1 MHTELV
7 QVISS
12 LAVVVGAAAL
22 TALVFQA
29 LRLPVVLGYILTGL
43 VIGPHVSALVTD
55 TTLIGTLSELG
66 VILLF
71 FTIGL
76 EFSVRTIARVGVP
89 TLLTVII
96 ELSLIATVMFGVGRL
111 LGWTSIE
118 ATFVALGVAI
128 ASTMLVVKG
137 LEEHKIDPS
146 AKELILAMMVVEDL
160 LSILLLAILTGVAS
174 GSGLSPGDLFR
185 TIARLGGFLVGMV
198 VIGMLI
204 VPRAIRYVA
213 RFERADTLVVTSLAT
228 CFAFVWVALRAGYS
242 VALGAFV
249 AGTLIAESGKG
260 HDVDKLVRPFRDAFA
275 AIFFVSIGM
284 TIVPADIKHQWL
296 ASVIVAVVLV
306 LAKTTG
312 ISVAAFLTGNGLR
325 RSIQA
330 GLALS
335 QIGELSFIAVAIG
348 IAAGPTVARS
358 FLLPIVVGASCITA
372 MTGSFQI
379 KSSGR
384 IATLIDHKLPKS
396 VATFVSFY
404 ESWITRLRNVE
415 RPASVWRRFRRPL
428 LNTLVDAALLVAVVI
443 GAASARPLVT
453 TRLVEYGLGE
463 TFALAILIL
472 GAVLLGTLF
481 VVGIAR
487 HAIRLARLLAREVIP
502 LLQHDRDL
510 GRAPRRALELALELV
525 ALLVVGLPVAAITQP
540 FVPGGAV
547 VMLAVLAV
555 VGLLARRSITEL
567 DQHVRAGAALI
578 VEVLAR
584 QGSSEDTRPPPL
596 DDVNALLPGFDTTPI
611 VLAPGSAAIGKSLAE
626 LDLRA
631 RTGASV
637 LAIRR
642 DGSGVINPPAHDA
655 LREGDVLAL
664 TGSEDAVV
672 AAREILLGSSRT
684 GGIVEVRP
692 LGPPDAS
699 NVVG

>member
-1 MHTELV
+1 MHTELSH
-7 QVISS
+7 VITS
-12 LAVVVGAAAL
+12 LTIVVGAAAI
-22 TALVFQA
+22 TALAFQA

-43 VIGPHVSALVTD
+43 LIGPHVSALVTD

-89 TLLTVII
+89 TLLTVVI
-96 ELSLIATVMFGVGRL
+96 ELSLVATIMFGAGRL

-118 ATFVALGVAI
+118 AIFVGLGVAI

-137 LEEHKIDPS
+137 LEEHTVDPS

-174 GSGLSPGDLFR
+174 GSGLSAGDLIR
-185 TIARLGGFLVGMV
+185 TISKLGGFLVGMV

-213 RFERADTLVVTSLAT
+213 RFKRADTLVVASLAT

-260 HDVDKLVRPFRDAFA
+260 HDVDHLVRPFRDAFA
-275 AIFFVSIGM
+275 AVFFVSIGM
-284 TIVPADIKHQWL
+284 TIVPAEVGQQWL
-296 ASVIVAVVLV
+296 AAVIVAVVLV
-306 LAKTTG
+306 LGKTTG

-348 IAAGPTVARS
+348 IAAGPGVARS

-372 MTGSFQI
+372 ITGSLQI
-379 KSSGR
+379 RHSGR
-384 IATLIDHKLPKS
+384 IATCIDHKLPKS
-396 VATFVSFY
+396 VTRFVSFY

-415 RPASVWRRFRRPL
+415 RPDTFWRRL
-428 LNTLVDAALLVAVVI
+428 CTSVITTLIDAALLVAVVI

-453 TRLVEYGLGE
+453 ARLVAYGVGE
-463 TFALAILIL
+463 TVALAILI
-472 GAVLLGTLF
+472 AVALAFVMLF
-481 VVGIAR
+481 AFGIAR
-487 HAIRLARLLAREVIP
+487 RAMRLARLLAREVIP
-502 LLQHDRDL
+502 MLQSERDL
-510 GRAPRRALELALELV
+510 GRAPRQALELTLELV
-525 ALLVVGLPVAAITQP
+525 ALLAVGLPVAAITQP
-540 FVPGGAV
+540 FVPGGGLV
-547 VMLAVLAV
+547 VLAVLV
-555 VGLLARRSITEL
+555 LVGVAARRSLTEL
-567 DQHVRAGAALI
+567 DHHVHAGAELI

-584 QGSSEDTRPPPL
+584 QGRDESSPRPL
-596 DDVNALLPGFDTTPI
+596 ADVKAVLPGLDAVPI
-611 VLAPGSAAIGKSLAE
+611 VLSPGSPAIGKSLAE

-631 RTGASV
+631 RSGASV

-642 DGSGVINPPAHDA
+642 DGGGVVHPSPHEA
-655 LREGDVLAL
+655 LRQGDVLAL
-664 TGSEDAVV
+664 AGSERRWPSQ
-672 AAREILLGSSRT
+672 AAR
-684 GGIVEVRP
+684 VRP
-692 LGPPDAS
+692 SRRIEGARDDRGPDATCS
-699 NVVG
+699 RRGF